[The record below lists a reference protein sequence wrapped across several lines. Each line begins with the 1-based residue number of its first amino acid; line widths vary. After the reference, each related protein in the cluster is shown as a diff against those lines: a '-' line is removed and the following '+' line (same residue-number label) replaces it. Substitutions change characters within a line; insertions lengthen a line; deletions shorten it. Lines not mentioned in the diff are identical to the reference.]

1 MRRVVFSVLIL
12 LAFVISVGNSYAN
25 ALPPG
30 LVTAVFPDQNKVS
43 IDQKTY
49 RITSET
55 LIERNSNFGYQLSI
69 TDLKIGQRVFFEI
82 LTKDAYDFVLKSI
95 VIRDGL

>member
-1 MRRVVFSVLIL
+1 MRRAVSIALIL
-12 LAFVISVGNSYAN
+12 LTFVVVVGNSYAN

-30 LVTAVFPDQNKVS
+30 LVTAVFPDQDKVS

-49 RITSET
+49 RITPET

-69 TDLKIGQRVFFEI
+69 ADLKVGQRVFFEI